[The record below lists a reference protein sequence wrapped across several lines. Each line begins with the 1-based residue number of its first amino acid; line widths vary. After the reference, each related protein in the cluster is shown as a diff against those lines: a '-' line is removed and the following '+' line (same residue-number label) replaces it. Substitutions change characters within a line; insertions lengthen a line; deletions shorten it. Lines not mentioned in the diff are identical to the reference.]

1 MSTYAIVE
9 TGSKQYRVEPESVI
23 EVDKLE
29 LPENKTQVVLDR
41 VLFVRDG
48 ETVKV
53 GTPLVAGAQ
62 VVCDYL
68 GDFKGEK
75 GVAFFYRPKK
85 DSKSKKGYRHTFSR
99 LEVKE
104 IKVT

>member
-1 MSTYAIVE
+1 MSNYAIVE
-9 TGSKQYRVEPESVI
+9 TGSKQYRVEPKSVI
-23 EVDKLE
+23 DVEKLE
-29 LPENKTQVVLDR
+29 IPENKKQVVLDR
-41 VLFVRDG
+41 VLFVREG
-48 ETVKV
+48 EKVKI
-53 GTPLVAGAQ
+53 GAPLVAGAE

-75 GVAFFYRPKK
+75 GVAFVYRPKK

-104 IKVT
+104 IKA